1 MATKIELGSLLDL
14 AIGKPEIGA
23 VNFKTLH
30 SFLQKL
36 LSHLAVASVQVEV
49 NNKRFLCVLLI
60 SFVTP
65 DLANFPYFF

>member
-14 AIGKPEIGA
+14 AIGNPEIGA

-36 LSHLAVASVQVEV
+36 LSHLAAASVKVEV
-49 NNKRFLCVLLI
+49 NLRKFLC
-60 SFVTP
+60 F
-65 DLANFPYFF
+65 Y

>member
-36 LSHLAVASVQVEV
+36 LSHLAVAGVQVEV
-49 NNKRFLCVLLI
+49 NLGKLLC
-60 SFVTP
+60 F
-65 DLANFPYFF
+65 Y